1 MRDSASNSA
10 ERSSIGVAQRA
21 VLPIRNQ
28 EDIVRVRQATR
39 EHAIAHGFS
48 LVDQTKLVTAA
59 SELARNTLD
68 YGNGGEVEIARLIDG
83 MRKGLRLTFSDQGPG
98 IEDLPKALTD
108 GYSTGGGLGLGLSG
122 ARRLS
127 NDFNIDSAPGKGTRV
142 MIARWR

>member
-1 MRDSASNSA
+1 VPDSASNSA
-10 ERSSIGVAQRA
+10 SLSVAQRA
-21 VLPIRNQ
+21 VLPIRNPG
-28 EDIVRVRQATR
+28 DIVRVRQATR
-39 EHAIAHGFS
+39 EHAVAHGFS

-127 NDFNIDSAPGKGTRV
+127 NDFNIESAPGKGTRV

>member
-1 MRDSASNSA
+1 MSFANR
-10 ERSSIGVAQRA
+10 V
-21 VLPIRNQ
+21 VLPIRTP

-39 EHAIAHGFS
+39 ENAIAQGFS

-68 YGNGGEVEIARLIDG
+68 YGNGGDVEIARVIDG
-83 MRKGLRLTFSDQGPG
+83 ARKGVRLTFSDQGPG
-98 IEDLPKALTD
+98 IEDLEKALTD

-127 NDFNIDSAPGKGTRV
+127 NEFTIDSAPGKGTRI

>member
-1 MRDSASNSA
+1 VPDSVSNSA
-10 ERSSIGVAQRA
+10 ERSSISVAQRA
-21 VLPIRNQ
+21 VLPIRTQ

-83 MRKGLRLTFSDQGPG
+83 IRKGLRLTFSDQGPG
-98 IEDLPKALTD
+98 IEDLQKALTD